1 VNAATLET
9 WVRSIVEAVTAG
21 RFSEDSLVELKAQW
35 PQPSKMASK
44 LAGHANAA
52 RGDSILWLIGLDEKH
67 GVVGAPS
74 ERLEDWYPQVQ
85 SEFDAGLAPTLEK
98 DLNVQTDEGQL
109 VALVFRTDRVP
120 YLVKNADARGGE
132 PAYWVPWREGRR
144 TRAARHSDLIKV
156 LLPVVRGPLLEAVGA
171 SMASLGVPPGAQP
184 RVQVNATLFVYKR
197 SAATLV
203 FPTHRASATI
213 DFGGG
218 RVFEASSVDLAHDGD
233 RGQGALVLQESG
245 RFHASCDF
253 SGLPSP
259 VPESR
264 RVTLRLGYSP
274 DDSPAVVVMDF
285 KIHPEGGFR
294 LFP

>member
-1 VNAATLET
+1 
-9 WVRSIVEAVTAG
+9 
-21 RFSEDSLVELKAQW
+21 
-35 PQPSKMASK
+35 MASK

-144 TRAARHSDLIKV
+144 TRAASLN
-156 LLPVVRGPLLEAVGA
+156 RGLA
-171 SMASLGVPPGAQP
+171 PP
-184 RVQVNATLFVYKR
+184 
-197 SAATLV
+197 
-203 FPTHRASATI
+203 
-213 DFGGG
+213 
-218 RVFEASSVDLAHDGD
+218 SS
-233 RGQGALVLQESG
+233 R
-245 RFHASCDF
+245 
-253 SGLPSP
+253 LPSQRP
-259 VPESR
+259 HHPPWVPTVPADLFYKAHQECTGLEPPAAGHRSLPLSSR
-264 RVTLRLGYSP
+264 CVLILS
-274 DDSPAVVVMDF
+274 
-285 KIHPEGGFR
+285 
-294 LFP
+294 